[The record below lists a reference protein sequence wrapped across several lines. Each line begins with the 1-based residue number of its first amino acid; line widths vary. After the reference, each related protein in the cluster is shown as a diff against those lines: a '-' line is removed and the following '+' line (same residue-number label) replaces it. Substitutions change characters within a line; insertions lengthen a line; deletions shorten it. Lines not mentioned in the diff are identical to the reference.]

1 MVFFF
6 EEKCFDRVF
15 FRKFVVF
22 FEESIF
28 FLAKKIIK
36 WENQIGE
43 FTHFKFVEGFVT
55 YLLMRMHVIVAM
67 ALPR

>member
-28 FLAKKIIK
+28 FLAKKN
-36 WENQIGE
+36 NQMG
-43 FTHFKFVEGFVT
+43 KSNW
-55 YLLMRMHVIVAM
+55 
-67 ALPR
+67 